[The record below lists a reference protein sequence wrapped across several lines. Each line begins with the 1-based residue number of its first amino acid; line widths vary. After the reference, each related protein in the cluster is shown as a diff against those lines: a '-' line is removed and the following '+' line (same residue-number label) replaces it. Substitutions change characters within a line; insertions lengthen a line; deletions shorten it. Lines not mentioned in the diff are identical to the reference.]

1 LAVLG
6 IGVDAVDV
14 DRFRKVLSRRP
25 HMAQRLFTSG
35 ERQYAARAVD
45 PALRLAARFA
55 AKEAALKALG
65 VGLGA
70 ASFQDI
76 EVIRSTDG
84 APQLTFHG
92 EAALLASKKGVECW
106 HLSLTH
112 TSSVAVASAV
122 AEGLAVASTVAEGL
136 AVASTVAEGA
146 AAGGDASGGAS

>member
-1 LAVLG
+1 VLG

-25 HMAQRLFTSG
+25 HLSQRLFTSG
-35 ERQYAARAVD
+35 EQEYAARAAD

-70 ASFQDI
+70 ARFCDI

-84 APQLTFHG
+84 APLLSLHG
-92 EAALLASKKGVECW
+92 EAALLASKAGITQW

-122 AEGLAVASTVAEGL
+122 AEGTAGESTAGE
-136 AVASTVAEGA
+136 S
-146 AAGGDASGGAS
+146 AAGGGSAS